1 MSQTITYRG
10 PPVLVGALAHLR
22 REEGVEFERPGD
34 DRRVFAETVE
44 VVLVVRAG
52 DPVLEGTVVDGRVDT
67 AVAKFKK
74 RFGDLSAS
82 VEVEDTRELS

>member
-1 MSQTITYRG
+1 MSQTIIYRG
-10 PPVLVGALAHLR
+10 PPVLVGALAHLL
-22 REEGVEFERPGD
+22 REEGVEFERPAD
-34 DRRVFAETVE
+34 DRRVVAETVE
-44 VVLVVRAG
+44 VVLVVSAG
-52 DPVLEGTVVDGRVDT
+52 GPVPDGSVDT

>member
-10 PPVLVGALAHLR
+10 PPVLVGALAHLL
-22 REEGVEFERPGD
+22 REEGVEFERPAD
-34 DRRVFAETVE
+34 DRRVVAETVE
-44 VVLVVRAG
+44 VVLVVRAVG
-52 DPVLEGTVVDGRVDT
+52 PVLEGTVDGSVDT

-82 VEVEDTRELS
+82 VEVEDTRELT